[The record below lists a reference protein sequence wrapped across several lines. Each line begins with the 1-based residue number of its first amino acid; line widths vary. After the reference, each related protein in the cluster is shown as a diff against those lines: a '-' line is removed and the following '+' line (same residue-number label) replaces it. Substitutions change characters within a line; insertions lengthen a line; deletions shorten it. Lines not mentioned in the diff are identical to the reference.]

1 MSGRRLKINQI
12 ANGMPQVDEV
22 LSGWQ
27 ISFMVKFIK
36 QVQIDGEFVDRSTLH
51 KIYGVLQP
59 LKNEELQAKPEG
71 QRAWKWYWL
80 HVQKQY
86 PRLPDG
92 YIITINDEDYKVMAS
107 KDYTLN
113 GYNEYHLLQ
122 DYKKYGIT

>member
-12 ANGMPQVDEV
+12 ANGMPQVDDV
-22 LSGWQ
+22 LDGWQ
-27 ISFMVKFIK
+27 ISFMAKFIK
-36 QVQIDGEFVDRSTLH
+36 QVQIDGEFVDRSTLY

-59 LKNEELQAKPEG
+59 LKTEELQAKPEG

-80 HVQKQY
+80 HVPKQY

-92 YIITINDEDYKVMAS
+92 YIVTIDGEDYKVMAS
-107 KDYTLN
+107 KDYFLK

-122 DYKKYGIT
+122 DFKKYGIV

>member
-27 ISFMVKFIK
+27 ISFMAKLIK
-36 QVQIDGEFVDRSTLH
+36 QVQIDGEFVDRSTLY

-92 YIITINDEDYKVMAS
+92 YIVTINSEDYKVMAS